1 MSTDRRLCASCGA
14 NNFSTQQNCWSCK
27 APLTGVTGTGF
38 AVEAPDDPM
47 VIPAVSVI
55 LLSFL
60 APFLSLCVGL
70 VFLMLTGKRNTL
82 LGWWNVIAGVIG
94 SVLHI
99 VVLAF
104 LIPSVTS
111 GVLTK
116 TLTGL
121 SQQRQQNDIDQSQNI
136 LNGQNQ

>member
-1 MSTDRRLCASCGA
+1 
-14 NNFSTQQNCWSCK
+14 
-27 APLTGVTGTGF
+27 
-38 AVEAPDDPM
+38 
-47 VIPAVSVI
+47 
-55 LLSFL
+55 
-60 APFLSLCVGL
+60 
-70 VFLMLTGKRNTL
+70 MLTGKRNTL

>member
-27 APLTGVTGTGF
+27 APLTGVTGTGV

-60 APFLSLCVGL
+60 APFLSVCVGL

-94 SVLHI
+94 GVLHI